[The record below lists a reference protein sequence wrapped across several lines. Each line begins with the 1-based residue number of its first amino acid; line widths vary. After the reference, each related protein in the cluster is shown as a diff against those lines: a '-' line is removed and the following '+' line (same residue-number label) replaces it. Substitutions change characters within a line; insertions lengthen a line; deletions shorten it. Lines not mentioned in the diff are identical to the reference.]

1 MSKRSGLGTA
11 AVQSPEIALYLWGRI
26 WLAGLIA
33 LAPLSERHP
42 GPVRT
47 AVLSTSRLSA
57 ASCPQPEH
65 WLGRPVARSGRHVT
79 GSGHDGSRQRAARAG
94 GAELPGQA

>member
-26 WLAGLIA
+26 WLAGLIG

-65 WLGRPVARSGRHVT
+65 WLGRPVARSGRLVT
-79 GSGHDGSRQRAARAG
+79 GGRDPSTARMAAWQDGG
-94 GAELPGQA
+94 CGW